1 MSEKDSSSVMQDDDV
16 SVLSTP
22 SRVSSSAFF
31 DEDDL
36 DDLPDP
42 NYFQRVRVRHLIFNY
57 FFNLKYVC
65 VSRYLI
71 LCKKRSCKTFS

>member
-1 MSEKDSSSVMQDDDV
+1 MSEKDSSSVLQDDDV

-31 DEDDL
+31 EEDDL

-42 NYFQRVRVRHLIFNY
+42 NYFQRVRVSHVYSIFLTLEKLR
-57 FFNLKYVC
+57 FSRAKLKKM
-65 VSRYLI
+65 LD
-71 LCKKRSCKTFS
+71 

>member
-1 MSEKDSSSVMQDDDV
+1 MSEKDSCSVQQDDDV

-42 NYFQRVRVRHLIFNY
+42 NYFQRVRVSHLY
-57 FFNLKYVC
+57 FFSDEKCLL
-65 VSRYLI
+65 RFWFEF
-71 LCKKRSCKTFS
+71 T

>member
-1 MSEKDSSSVMQDDDV
+1 MSEKDSSSVLQDDDV

-31 DEDDL
+31 EEDDL

-42 NYFQRVRVRHLIFNY
+42 NYFQRVRVSQVFSIFLT
-57 FFNLKYVC
+57 LKKLRF
-65 VSRYLI
+65 SLAK
-71 LCKKRSCKTFS
+71 LKKMLV